1 MKLVIRRPYKSAKQ
15 VPHYQSI
22 QSIFDSSSSEASL
35 ISSCAQKL
43 WLAWACHAS
52 PQGSTVAWWPTFP
65 RLLQRKL
72 WGQALHLR
80 RMITELLSE
89 CIVSGQTTKAA
100 WSKRSSTALAIA
112 LSNLFIAKQEEIQLI
127 NGKNWVVKAA
137 KTSGGRIY
145 CEASLLAGI
154 SCLIKMT
161 LAIDNIDTPQERLN
175 VIVLFALFTLVQ
187 LPIGHLEEANDS
199 KAVPA
204 FTLCLPHPGA
214 AADAAFQ
221 ITTSQ
226 ATWSF
231 VVSLIIVSVVSGA
244 KMSPQEL
251 CRLLTTCRRQ
261 LRNMRK
267 MNVTR
272 HS

>member
-1 MKLVIRRPYKSAKQ
+1 MYIHIYCKAEGTPAAKWKEPCGERRQ
-15 VPHYQSI
+15 N
-22 QSIFDSSSSEASL
+22 
-35 ISSCAQKL
+35 
-43 WLAWACHAS
+43 
-52 PQGSTVAWWPTFP
+52 
-65 RLLQRKL
+65 
-72 WGQALHLR
+72 
-80 RMITELLSE
+80 
-89 CIVSGQTTKAA
+89 
-100 WSKRSSTALAIA
+100 KR
-112 LSNLFIAKQEEIQLI
+112 
-127 NGKNWVVKAA
+127 GKNL
-137 KTSGGRIY
+137 
-145 CEASLLAGI
+145 CEASLLDTFSRYIMFDKNDI
-154 SCLIKMT
+154 SNRLRQ
-161 LAIDNIDTPQERLN
+161 LDTPQRIN

-204 FTLCLPHPGA
+204 STLCLPHPGA

-221 ITTSQ
+221 STTSQ

-231 VVSLIIVSVVSGA
+231 VVSLIIVSVVSLA

-251 CRLLTTCRRQ
+251 CRLLTTCRRL

>member
-1 MKLVIRRPYKSAKQ
+1 MKLVVRRPHKPAKQ

-35 ISSCAQKL
+35 ISSCVQEL

-52 PQGSTVAWWPTFP
+52 PQGSTVAWCPTFP

-80 RMITELLSE
+80 QMIKELLSE

-154 SCLIKMT
+154 SCLIKMA
-161 LAIDNIDTPQERLN
+161 LVIDNIDTPQDSGENKRHCALCPFHLSS
-175 VIVLFALFTLVQ
+175 IAHWTSRGGQRQQSRPSFYFMFASSRCCSRCRISEHYFPGDLELRGVL
-187 LPIGHLEEANDS
+187 DYCKRCKRS
-199 KAVPA
+199 
-204 FTLCLPHPGA
+204 
-214 AADAAFQ
+214 
-221 ITTSQ
+221 
-226 ATWSF
+226 
-231 VVSLIIVSVVSGA
+231 
-244 KMSPQEL
+244 
-251 CRLLTTCRRQ
+251 
-261 LRNMRK
+261 
-267 MNVTR
+267 
-272 HS
+272 